1 MPSMTPTEKECVSSS
16 PNSFSSS
23 RMMASPIGTI
33 MMAVAVLET
42 HMDRNAAATMKPSTI
57 RDGPPPIIRMILRA
71 IRRCRFHF
79 SMVSAIMKPPR
90 NSTIV
95 LLK

>member
-1 MPSMTPTEKECVSSS
+1 
-16 PNSFSSS
+16 
-23 RMMASPIGTI
+23 MMASPIGTI
-33 MMAVAVLET
+33 MTAVAVLET
-42 HMDRNAAATMKPSTI
+42 HIDRNAAATMKASTI
-57 RDGPPPIIRMILRA
+57 RDGPPPMVRMILSA

-79 SMVSAIMKPPR
+79 SMVRAIMKPPK